1 MNILCLGI
9 SYPMQKFKGSKK
21 ILKEAKKNSTFYLG
35 NNDSNDIDLLIR
47 NNEGRN
53 KWNNII
59 KVNN

>member
-9 SYPMQKFKGSKK
+9 SYPTAEIQRFKENIERSQ
-21 ILKEAKKNSTFYLG
+21 KNSTFYLG

>member
-9 SYPMQKFKGSKK
+9 SYPTAEIRRFKENIERSQ
-21 ILKEAKKNSTFYLG
+21 KNSTFYLG
-35 NNDSNDIDLLIR
+35 NNDSNDIDFLIR

>member
-9 SYPMQKFKGSKK
+9 SYPTAEIQRFKENIERSQ
-21 ILKEAKKNSTFYLG
+21 KNSTFYLG
-35 NNDSNDIDLLIR
+35 NNDSNDIDFLIR